1 MVKEKYLPYIEPE
14 KDPEPVKTP
23 QQIRKEKI
31 KNFFDYH
38 KWHVLLVVG
47 LIVAV
52 VWTVVDAVNRVEP
65 DYIIPYISQNDL
77 PVSIKEDL
85 EDFLKVYADDRN
97 GDGKVTV
104 AVEKFAL
111 NSAAMNEEPEKAQTE
126 VLRFL
131 GNSQT
136 NVNAFYIGDEVNIME
151 FAGYEELIGYT
162 DGSEIPEN
170 VKFTVDEVG
179 VLLRGTKLIPEDY
192 EYAIAFNGMYFA
204 VRANAGDIIEKKQET
219 YDAGFAF
226 LQRILKD
233 EKVNP

>member
-77 PVSIKEDL
+77 PVSIEEDL
-85 EDFLKVYADDRN
+85 EDFLEVYADDRN

-136 NVNAFYIGDEVNIME
+136 NINAFYIGDEVNIME

-162 DGSEIPEN
+162 DGSEIKEGD
-170 VKFTVDEVG
+170 KFTIEDVG
-179 VLLRGTKLIPEDY
+179 ILMRGTKLVPEDY
-192 EYAIAFNGMYFA
+192 EYAVAFNGFYFA
-204 VRANAGDIIEKKQET
+204 VRANEGDIIENKQET